1 MCKYKTIPSNI
12 GSLRAANVLNA
23 VATRATEIVINVTCL
38 HTVSKIPQRSLME
51 AQYQFWIS

>member
-1 MCKYKTIPSNI
+1 MCKYKTMPSNI

-38 HTVSKIPQRSLME
+38 HPVSEIPQRSLMG
-51 AQYQFWIS
+51 APHQFWIS